1 MNPRSWRLDT
11 SLLAALAGAAAV
23 LCASAAFAGVL
34 ADVSWVAPA
43 FGTVL
48 GVVLV
53 GVLARALHWH
63 PALVVLA
70 QLVGLALLLSA
81 LFSDRALLGFVP
93 TADSLGEFAELL
105 GRAGEVVRT
114 GTPPVPAERALR
126 CLLCLSLG
134 IVAVAVDAIVVA
146 ARSAA
151 VAGLV
156 LLCVFAIPSALSGDL
171 LPWWTFALAA
181 AGFSLLL
188 TADPRQHHWRARERP
203 GRVLRGLLGPAGLS
217 AVAIAAVLGLLS
229 GVVFTGVGT
238 QGRFPVGG
246 PNSTTRTEG
255 IGLRPFTSLRG
266 QLTQDDPTELFRV
279 RGLPEGTYLRA
290 MTLRNFDPRRGWSL
304 AGLTRGVPAGPQL
317 PTPEGTS
324 ITEGERARV
333 RIQPVSYRDPWLP
346 VFGTPTGVS
355 GMGPGWRYDPAAG
368 IVFTQRKQDSQ
379 AYTERMVLPAPS
391 AEDLRNA
398 DGPVA
403 VAPAYLDTRGIP
415 RRAGDLARR
424 ITADAP
430 TDFDRAVALNRFF
443 TDSRNGFTYDESTG
457 PASGTDGLSEFLFRN
472 RRGYCEQYASAMA
485 AMLRQVGIPSR
496 VAVGF
501 TPGTPNGEGE
511 RSITTQDAHAWV
523 EAYFPGWGWQTFDP
537 TPLDDGRT
545 DVPQYLDQQPPP
557 PPDGTPPSGEDSPP
571 PEETGTP
578 APQDRP
584 EPPQPDAAGGR
595 GDAPAWP
602 AVLASVL
609 VLAAAACGV
618 PAGVRRL
625 RRERRRRDAAA
636 GGAEAAGQAW
646 REVEDAF
653 ADRGSVLGSSETA
666 RTAAARLAEQHG
678 LDEPSRRAL
687 RQLVHVTEHAW
698 YAPAGT
704 PAVPQPAPDEL
715 RTAVDAVLDG
725 LHRAAPL
732 PWHRRLFPRSVL
744 VGRRGLLPRR

>member
-11 SLLAALAGAAAV
+11 PLVTALAAAVAV

-34 ADVSWVAPA
+34 ADASWMAPA

-53 GVLARALHWH
+53 SVLTRTLRWH
-63 PALVVLA
+63 PALVALTQLA
-70 QLVGLALLLSA
+70 DLVLLLTA
-81 LFSDRALLGFVP
+81 LFSDSAPLGFVP
-93 TADSLGEFAELL
+93 TSASLGEFADLL
-105 GRAGEVVRT
+105 GRAGEVIRT
-114 GTPPVPAERALR
+114 GVPPVPAERALHF
-126 CLLCLSLG
+126 LLCLSLG
-134 IVAVAVDAIVVA
+134 IVAIAVDAIVLT
-146 ARSAA
+146 ARATA

-156 LLCVFAIPSALSGDL
+156 LLCVFAIPAALSGDL

-188 TADPRQHHWRARERP
+188 AADARQHHWRRRERP
-203 GRVLRGLLGPAGLS
+203 GRVLRGLFGPVGLS
-217 AVAIAAVLGLLS
+217 AAAMAVVLGLVS
-229 GVVFTGVGT
+229 GVAFTGVGT
-238 QGRFPVGG
+238 EGRFPVGG

-266 QLTQDDPTELFRV
+266 QLNQDDPTELFRV

-290 MTLRNFDPRRGWSL
+290 MTLRDFDPRRGWSL
-304 AGLTRGVPAGPQL
+304 AGLTRGVPAGSQL
-317 PTPEGTS
+317 PMPEGTS
-324 ITEGERARV
+324 VTEGETARV

-346 VFGTPTGVS
+346 VFGVPTGLS

-368 IVFTQRKQDSQ
+368 IVFTQNKQDSQ
-379 AYTERMVLPAPS
+379 AYTERMALPTPS

-415 RRAGDLARR
+415 DRAGELARR
-424 ITADAP
+424 ITAGAP
-430 TDFDRAVALNRFF
+430 TDFDRAVRLNQFF
-443 TDSRNGFTYDESTG
+443 TDGGNGFAYDESTG
-457 PASGTDGLSEFLFRN
+457 PASGSDGLTDFLFHN
-472 RRGYCEQYASAMA
+472 RRGFCEQYSSAMA
-485 AMLRQVGIPSR
+485 ALLREVGIPSR

-501 TPGTPNGEGE
+501 TPGTPNGDGE

-545 DVPQYLDQQPPP
+545 DVPQYLDQQSPPP
-557 PPDGTPPSGEDSPP
+557 PEGTPPSEEDSSAPETDAPAPHDPSDPP
-571 PEETGTP
+571 PRETAGDRGGT
-578 APQDRP
+578 
-584 EPPQPDAAGGR
+584 
-595 GDAPAWP
+595 PAWP
-602 AVLASVL
+602 ALLTSVV

-618 PAGVRRL
+618 PSGVRRL
-625 RRERRRRDAAA
+625 RREQRRRDAAA

-653 ADRGSVLGSSETA
+653 SDRGAMPGSSETA
-666 RTAAARLAEQHG
+666 RMAAMRLAEEHG

-687 RQLVHVTEHAW
+687 RQLVHVVEHAW

-704 PAVPQPAPDEL
+704 PAVPQPAPHEL
-715 RTAVDAVLDG
+715 RTALDTVLDG
-725 LHRAAPL
+725 LRREAPL
-732 PWHRRLFPRSVL
+732 PWYRRLFPRSVL
-744 VGRRGLLPRR
+744 AGPRGLLPRR